1 MGRSQELDL
10 NMPLK
15 GLCDIQVGRL
25 GGHWA
30 SDPGVQE
37 REGWAGQR
45 WGASVFRW
53 SWGRE
58 MLQGEQRPEKTPLG
72 TAIQ

>member
-1 MGRSQELDL
+1 MGRGQELDL
-10 NMPLK
+10 DMPLK

-37 REGWAGQR
+37 REGWAGER
-45 WGASVFRW
+45 WEHQCSDGHGAVS
-53 SWGRE
+53 
-58 MLQGEQRPEKTPLG
+58 QGEQRPEKTPLG